1 MKTAVVV
8 FPGSN
13 CDQDAVKAAGAL
25 PGSTAVTVWHKDSA
39 LPAGIDLVI
48 LPGGF
53 SYGDYL
59 RSGAMAANSTIM
71 EAVKDYA
78 AKGGL
83 VLGICNGFQIL
94 TECRLLPGAL
104 LKNDC
109 QHFVCKPVTLRVE
122 RADLPFTIDYK
133 KGEVVTIPIAHGEGR
148 YYIDPEGLK
157 KLEGEGLVAFRYC
170 DAAGNAV
177 PESNPNGA
185 MDNIAGIVNKRG
197 NVLGLMPHPERYSDA
212 LLGGVDGAKF
222 WTSVKRWLEGGLH

>member
-25 PGSTAVTVWHKDSA
+25 AGCTSYTVWHKDTT
-39 LPAGIDLVI
+39 LPAGTDLVI

-59 RSGAMAANSTIM
+59 RCGAMAANSAIM
-71 EAVKDYA
+71 NAVIEFA
-78 AKGGL
+78 NKGGL

-94 TECRLLPGAL
+94 TESRLLPGAL
-104 LKNDC
+104 MANDC

-122 RADLPFTIDYK
+122 RNDLPFTLDYK

-148 YYIDPEGLK
+148 YFIDAEGLK
-157 KLEGEGLVAFRYC
+157 HLEDEGRVAFRYC
-170 DAAGNAV
+170 DAAGNIT
-177 PESNPNGA
+177 PECNPNGA
-185 MDNIAGIVNKRG
+185 LNNIAGITNERG
-197 NVLGLMPHPERYSDA
+197 NVLGLMPHPERYSED
-212 LLGGVDGAKF
+212 LLGGSDGAKF
-222 WTSVKRWLEGGLH
+222 WTSVKKWLEGGLC

>member
-13 CDQDAVKAAGAL
+13 CDQDALKAAGAL
-25 PGSTAVTVWHKDSA
+25 PGTEAAAVWHKDSS

-59 RSGAMAANSTIM
+59 RSGAMAANSAIM
-71 EAVKDYA
+71 TAVKDFA

-94 TECRLLPGAL
+94 TESRLLPGAL
-104 LKNDC
+104 MSNDC

-122 RADLPFTIDYK
+122 RNDLPFTLDYK
-133 KGEVVTIPIAHGEGR
+133 KNEIVTIPIAHGEGR
-148 YYIDPEGLK
+148 YFIDDEGLK
-157 KLEGEGLVAFRYC
+157 RLEGQGCVAFRYC
-170 DAAGNAV
+170 DASGTIS
-177 PESNPNGA
+177 PECNPNGA
-185 MDNIAGIVNKRG
+185 LNNIAGITNERG
-197 NVLGLMPHPERYSDA
+197 NVLGLMPHPERYSEK
-212 LLGGVDGAKF
+212 LLGGDDGAKF
-222 WTSVKRWLEGGLH
+222 WTSVKKWLEGGRR

>member
-25 PGSTAVTVWHKDSA
+25 PGCSAVTVWHKESA
-39 LPAGIDLVI
+39 LPAGVDLVI

-59 RSGAMAANSTIM
+59 RGGAMAANSAIM
-71 EAVKDYA
+71 GAVRDFA

-104 LKNDC
+104 LQNDC
-109 QHFVCKPVTLRVE
+109 GHFVCKPVTLRVE
-122 RADLPFTIDYK
+122 RADLPFTNEYR

-148 YYIDPEGLK
+148 YYVDPEGLK
-157 KLEGEGLVAFRYC
+157 ELEGEGLVAFRYC
-170 DAAGNAV
+170 DAAGNASA
-177 PESNPNGA
+177 ESNPNGA
-185 MDNIAGIVNKRG
+185 LHNIAGIVNKRG

-212 LLGGVDGAKF
+212 LLGGTDGARF
-222 WTSVKRWLEGGLH
+222 WTSVKNWLEGGRR